1 MNICRQVVDFGCS
14 EMSFLRYLKN
24 IQGVEEILC
33 VDINRE
39 VLECNKKRAEPY
51 LMEYVC
57 CRQTPLVIEL
67 YEGSVTHNDQKL
79 EQVDAVICIELY
91 VTLYKHCIV

>member
-1 MNICRQVVDFGCS
+1 
-14 EMSFLRYLKN
+14 MSLLRYLKN

-33 VDINRE
+33 VDIDRE
-39 VLECNKKRAEPY
+39 ILEYNKRKAEPY

-67 YEGSVTHNDQKL
+67 CEGSVTHNDRKL

-91 VTLYKHCIV
+91 VVLYELR

>member
-1 MNICRQVVDFGCS
+1 MN
-14 EMSFLRYLKN
+14 FLYYLKN

-33 VDINRE
+33 VDIDRQI
-39 VLECNKKRAEPY
+39 LECNRIRAQPF

-67 YEGSVTHNDQKL
+67 CEGSVTHNDRKL

-91 VTLYKHCIV
+91 VILYEH